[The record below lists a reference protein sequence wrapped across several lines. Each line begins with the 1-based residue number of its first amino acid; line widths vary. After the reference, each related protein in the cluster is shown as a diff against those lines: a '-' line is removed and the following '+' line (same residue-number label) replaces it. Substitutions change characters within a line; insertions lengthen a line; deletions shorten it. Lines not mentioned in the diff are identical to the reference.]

1 MIKEKSILAIIPA
14 RSGSKGLPNKNIL
27 ELHDKPLIAWSII
40 EANKSKYIDKCIIS
54 TNDKHIAD
62 ISILYKGEVPFIRPP
77 DLSTDDANLNDVIK
91 HAINTID
98 NQYDIVILLQ
108 PTSPL
113 RKSFDI
119 DKALE
124 VMIARDAPAVVSVC
138 QSNKPIHWNYII
150 KQDGLLK
157 PCTSFKYKSTNRQQ
171 FPKTYLPNG
180 ALFISE
186 IVYFMRKNSFYTGS
200 TLAFIMPPERSVDID
215 SKIDFFTA
223 KAIIDSGA
231 IETSY

>member
-1 MIKEKSILAIIPA
+1 MIKGKSILAIIPA

-27 ELHDKPLIAWSII
+27 KLDGKPLIAWSII

-54 TNDKHIAD
+54 TNDKYIAD

-77 DLSTDDANLNDVIK
+77 DLSTDYAKLNDVIM
-91 HAINTID
+91 HAINTMD
-98 NQYDIVILLQ
+98 NQYDIVIVLQ

-119 DKALE
+119 DRALE
-124 VMIARDAPAVVSVC
+124 IMIAKDAPTVVSVC
-138 QSNKPIHWNYII
+138 QSNKPFHWNCII
-150 KQDGLLK
+150 KEDGILK
-157 PCTSFKYKSTNRQQ
+157 PCTSFKNKSTNRQQ

-186 IVYFMRKNSFYTGS
+186 IDYFIREISFYTNS
-200 TLAFIMPPERSVDID
+200 TLAFIMPPERSIDID
-215 SKIDFFTA
+215 SQIDFFTA
-223 KAIIDSGA
+223 QAIINSNK
-231 IETSY
+231 IEI

>member
-27 ELHDKPLIAWSII
+27 ELNNKPLIAWSII

-54 TNDKHIAD
+54 TNDKNIAD
-62 ISILYKGEVPFIRPP
+62 ISILHKGEVPFIRPP

-91 HAINTID
+91 HAINSID
-98 NQYDIVILLQ
+98 NQYDIVVVLQ

-124 VMIARDAPAVVSVC
+124 VMIARNAPVVVSVC
-138 QSNKPIHWNYII
+138 LSNKPIHWNYFI
-150 KQDGLLK
+150 KEDGLLK
-157 PCTSFKYKSTNRQQ
+157 PCNPYKSRSTNRQQ
-171 FPKTYLPNG
+171 FPKTYFPNG

-186 IVYFMRKNSFYTGS
+186 IDYFVKKNSFYTSS
-200 TLAFIMPPERSVDID
+200 TLAFVMPEERSIDID
-215 SKIDFFTA
+215 SQIDFFTA
-223 KAIIDSGA
+223 QAIIDSKKN
-231 IETSY
+231 